1 MAGKIVDM
9 VAIIKVVIITDI
21 ISFILIFEGRDDK

>member
-9 VAIIKVVIITDI
+9 VAIIKVVIITDT
-21 ISFILIFEGRDDK
+21 ISFILIFEGRDDR